1 MTNIYSITGA
11 SGSIAKNIIYKL
23 NELDSNLYLYST
35 RRIVSGLSDKIFC
48 NKVTDYSN
56 LNFESNS
63 NKLLVCNGNFKFGKL
78 ILNSNNSISDLV
90 TGNFTSVIQIVN
102 HYLKAT
108 DSVKKR
114 DIYILGSTAAY
125 DLGADVAVYAAC
137 KFGLRGFVT
146 SMNKEYS
153 HSDTRFSLISFGT
166 VNNEMGLKVPNQ
178 IQNTLLEPEK
188 LAEQIVEVMESKL
201 SIYQPEIVLRRRIT
215 QTHQQ

>member
-23 NELDSNLYLYST
+23 NKLDSNLYLYST
-35 RRIVSGLSDKIFC
+35 REIVLELSDKIFC
-48 NKVTDYSN
+48 NKITSYSN
-56 LNFESNS
+56 LNFVSNS
-63 NKLLVCNGNFKFGKL
+63 NKLLVCNGNFKFGKF
-78 ILNSNNSISDLV
+78 ILNSNESISDLV

-102 HYLKAT
+102 QYLKAT
-108 DSVKKR
+108 DSIKKR

-153 HSDTRFSLISFGT
+153 DSDTRFSLISFGT
-166 VNNEMGLKVPNQ
+166 VNNEMGKKVPNQ
-178 IQNTLLEPEK
+178 IQDTLLEPQK

-201 SIYQPEIVLRRRIT
+201 NIYQPEIVLRRRFT
-215 QTHQQ
+215 QTH

>member
-35 RRIVSGLSDKIFC
+35 RKIVLELSEGIFC
-48 NKVTDYSN
+48 NKITGYSN
-56 LNFESNS
+56 LNFVSNS
-63 NKLLVCNGNFKFGKL
+63 NKLLVCNGNFKFGKFVR
-78 ILNSNNSISDLV
+78 NSNKSISDLV
-90 TGNFTSVIQIVN
+90 TGNFTSVLQIVN
-102 HYLKAT
+102 QYLKAT
-108 DSVKKR
+108 DSTKKR

-137 KFGLRGFVT
+137 KFGLRGFIT

-153 HSDTRFSLISFGT
+153 DSDTRFSLISFGT
-166 VNNEMGLKVPNQ
+166 VNNEMGKKVPNQ
-178 IQNTLLEPEK
+178 IQDTLLEPQK

-201 SIYQPEIVLRRRIT
+201 NIYQPEIVLRRRFT
-215 QTHQQ
+215 QTH

>member
-35 RRIVSGLSDKIFC
+35 RKIALELSNRIFC
-48 NKVTDYSN
+48 NKITDYSN
-56 LNFESNS
+56 LDFASNS
-63 NKLLVCNGNFKFGKL
+63 NKLLVCNGNFNFGKF
-78 ILNSNNSISDLV
+78 ILNTNDSISDLV

-102 HYLKAT
+102 QYLKAT
-108 DSVKKR
+108 DSNKKR
-114 DIYILGSTAAY
+114 DIYILGSSAAY

-153 HSDTRFSLISFGT
+153 DSDTRFSLISFGT
-166 VNNEMGLKVPNQ
+166 VNNEMGKKVPNQ
-178 IQNTLLEPEK
+178 VQDTLLEPQK

-201 SIYQPEIVLRRRIT
+201 NIYQPEIVLRRRFT
-215 QTHQQ
+215 QTH